1 MSDVSAGTIIVSFL
15 TIVYTLIQNKLDGRS
30 IKSS

>member
-1 MSDVSAGTIIVSFL
+1 MSDVSAGAIIVSFL
-15 TIVYTLIQNKLDGRS
+15 TIVYTLIQNKLDSRS